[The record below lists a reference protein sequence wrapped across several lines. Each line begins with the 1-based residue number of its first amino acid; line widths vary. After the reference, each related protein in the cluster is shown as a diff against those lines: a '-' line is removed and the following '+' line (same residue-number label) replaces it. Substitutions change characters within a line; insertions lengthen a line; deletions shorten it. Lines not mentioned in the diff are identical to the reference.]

1 MKAEDTHVTNLLE
14 DAKQFIVPIFQ
25 RDYSW
30 GTKHCQ
36 QLWKDVIRVG
46 SDPNVKSHFLGSV
59 VYVAA
64 EDNSAAITRWLLIDG
79 QQRITTLTL
88 LLIALRDRMN
98 ELQNSGTD
106 LCEVLTPEE
115 LDDYY
120 LRNRHGRADYR
131 HKLHLR
137 RADHDTLSTLL
148 DGKGVPESATER
160 IKENFSF
167 LRDLLLK
174 ADVQIVHAGIKKLA
188 PSKVPS
194 KFLILSSLS
203 ESQPGFFRSV
213 PN

>member
-14 DAKQFIVPIFQ
+14 GAKQFIVPIFQ

-46 SDPNVKSHFLGSV
+46 GDLNVKGHFLGSV

-64 EDNSAAITRWLLIDG
+64 EDNTATIARWLLIDG
-79 QQRITTLTL
+79 QQRMTTLTL
-88 LLIALRDRMN
+88 LLIALRDRIK
-98 ELQNSGTD
+98 ELQASGEGQD
-106 LCEVLTPEE
+106 NLPTPEE

-120 LRNRHGRADYR
+120 LRNRHAKGERR

-137 RADHDTLSTLL
+137 RADHETLIALL
-148 DGKGVPESATER
+148 DGKGVSDGASER

-167 LRDLLLK
+167 LRDLIVQ
-174 ADVQIVHAGIKKLA
+174 ADLAIVFAGLKKLVVVDVCLTRGQDD
-188 PSKVPS
+188 PQMI
-194 KFLILSSLS
+194 F
-203 ESQPGFFRSV
+203 
-213 PN
+213 